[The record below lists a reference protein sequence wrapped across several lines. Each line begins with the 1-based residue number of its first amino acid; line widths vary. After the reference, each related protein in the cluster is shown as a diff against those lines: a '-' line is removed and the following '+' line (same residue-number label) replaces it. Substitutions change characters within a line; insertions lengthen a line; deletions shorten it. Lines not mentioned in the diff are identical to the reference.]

1 MNSTET
7 EEFSCNENS
16 GTVINKN
23 SKYEESVWE
32 INYKIGTEK
41 KEDSRRKYFRWQNKM
56 LHKKHTGYFLKIV

>member
-41 KEDSRRKYFRWQNKM
+41 K
-56 LHKKHTGYFLKIV
+56 KIGEGNIWDDEIKFYTRNTLVIFWK

>member
-41 KEDSRRKYFRWQNKM
+41 K
-56 LHKKHTGYFLKIV
+56 KIAEGNILDDKIKCYTRNTLVIFWK